1 MLSDQEFND
10 WCRGVNLPQAARQLI
25 SQIRASEPIRRVK
38 SSGIN
43 VRGDYASRKMGKT
56 IQFESHKIELPGVEE
71 YEEDADVLEYYDQ
84 AYQITLE
91 FPSNSGEII
100 KASHIPDFFVI
111 RKRSAGFEEWKPE
124 SRLEKLAAKQ
134 SQRYKRSEDGQWLNL
149 PAVAYAEKLG
159 LYYRIRLDTEID
171 WIKYRNRL
179 FLKAY
184 TAEDY
189 QVDPEIAENL
199 VKLISLNPGI
209 SYWELIHTQQSNP
222 DDINAL
228 IATQKIYI
236 NLSAAPL
243 AEPEKVQLFRD
254 QEIAVAY
261 VQMMKSQP
269 NNGTILNILDVKPNQ
284 LEPKTHNQVKM
295 SPKAME
301 RFLKASPEDLAE
313 ANRRYEVIEPYL
325 NDSYRDKET
334 VPQRT
339 IRRWKAKFIAA
350 QKAYKCGYVGL
361 LNNSNARG
369 NRLPRISQ
377 SAQDFIDKIIEEYY
391 ETFQQRSKLA
401 VYGILAREWEK
412 AGLTDK
418 LPSYATFCSRIQ
430 HRSGY
435 RQTKKR
441 KGNRAA
447 YQQSLLYWE
456 LKLTTPCHGDRPFEI
471 AHIDHTQL
479 DIELVCS
486 RTGYLLGRPWAT
498 LLIDAYS
505 RRILAVYLTFDEP
518 SYRSCMMV
526 LRICVQRFEKLP
538 ETIVVDGGTEF
549 SSTYFETLLAAF
561 ECTKKQRPAAKARFG
576 SIIERIFGTT
586 NTEFFY
592 NLRGNTQI
600 TKNVRQVT
608 KSNNPKNQAVWTL
621 DQLYEN
627 FCSYC
632 YEFYDCREHP
642 TLGQSPRQTFVSG
655 LNSSGYRPHK
665 QIVYDDNFKIFTLP
679 STPKG
684 TAKVQPSRGVKINYL
699 YYWSI
704 DDSFLRPEIEG
715 TNVPIR
721 YDPFDMGT
729 AYAYVKGRWIRCISE
744 YYKSFQNRSEK
755 EVNIA
760 STQLRRKRQKHAQRI
775 TLSAQEKATYLE
787 GTEAQET
794 LLLQRLHDL
803 AQQDIW
809 VLIEKS
815 SVIESKL
822 SKHNY
827 SANVQDVDQNILA
840 GSESIKKPK
849 SSAKKLIDLT
859 KIEAYNT
866 EELW

>member
-91 FPSNSGEII
+91 FPSSNGEII

-111 RKRSAGFEEWKPE
+111 RNQSAGFEEWKPE

-134 SQRYKRSEDGQWLNL
+134 SQRYMRSEDGQWLNL

-184 TAEDY
+184 ATEDY
-189 QVDPEIAENL
+189 QIDPEIAENL

-209 SYWELIHTQQSNP
+209 SYWEMIHTQQSNP

-284 LEPKTHNQVKM
+284 LEPKTYNQVKM

-350 QKAYKCGYVGL
+350 QKAYRCGYIGL

-377 SAQDFIDKIIEEYY
+377 SSQDFIDKIIEEYY
-391 ETFQQRSKLA
+391 ETFQQRRKLA

-576 SIIERIFGTT
+576 SIVERIFGTT

-621 DQLYEN
+621 DQLYEH

-632 YEFYDCREHP
+632 YEFYDCKEHP
-642 TLGQSPRQTFVSG
+642 TLGQSPRQTFMLG
-655 LNSSGYRPHK
+655 LNSSGSRPQK
-665 QIVYDDNFKIFTLP
+665 QIIYDDNFKIFTLP

-760 STQLRRKRQKHAQRI
+760 STQLRRKRQKHTQRL

-803 AQQDIW
+803 AQQDVW
-809 VLIEKS
+809 VLIEKN
-815 SVIESKL
+815 SVIESKS

-827 SANVQDVDQNILA
+827 SANVQDVDKNILA

>member
-10 WCRGVNLPQAARQLI
+10 WCRGVNLPQEARQLI

-91 FPSNSGEII
+91 FPSSSGEII

-134 SQRYKRSEDGQWLNL
+134 SQRYMRSEDGQWLNL

-184 TAEDY
+184 TTEDY
-189 QVDPEIAENL
+189 QIDPEIAENL

-209 SYWELIHTQQSNP
+209 SYWEMIHTQQSNP

-228 IATQKIYI
+228 IATKKIYI

-261 VQMMKSQP
+261 VQMIKSQP

-284 LEPKTHNQVKM
+284 LERKTHNQVKM

-301 RFLKASPEDLAE
+301 RFLRASPEDLAE

-350 QKAYKCGYVGL
+350 QKAYKCGYIGL

-377 SAQDFIDKIIEEYY
+377 SSQDFIDKIIEEYY

-642 TLGQSPRQTFVSG
+642 TLGQSPRQTFMSG
-655 LNSSGYRPHK
+655 LNSSGYRPQK
-665 QIVYDDNFKIFTLP
+665 QIIYDDNFKIFTLP

-704 DDSFLRPEIEG
+704 DDSFIRPEIEG

-744 YYKSFQNRSEK
+744 HYKSFQNRSEK

-827 SANVQDVDQNILA
+827 SANVQDVDKNILA